1 MKTKKPFFS
10 RAGAPT
16 RAKSRYLV
24 SAAVALVIASG
35 AAGGYAWQQTATAA
49 PAARGMEVRKGS
61 LVETASASGKIEP
74 AVQVEVKSRV
84 AGQVIEVLVK
94 EGDTALAGQ
103 LLVRLDPVDAQRQL
117 ASAKVAKNRAL
128 ADVQGAK
135 ASLAVAE
142 LETQNSEVTSS
153 VAKQSAELGLGSND
167 AARTAQHQSRVAGAN
182 VNLRRAQ
189 LSAAQGALASAELG
203 VQDAELRLKET
214 SIHAPISGTLLAVA
228 VEKGTLVSSALTN
241 VSGGTS
247 VMTIADLSDLRII
260 ASVDE
265 ASISRIALGQ
275 KVDINVDTYGDR
287 VFKGVVQ
294 RVSPLGVDTS
304 SVITFDVEIAV
315 VDESAQLLRSG
326 MSADLEIVTAEQKDV
341 LLVPLVAVQSA
352 GKRRFVKLASGEE
365 RGIQTGSTDG
375 TQMVVTQGLDEGER
389 VVAAAPPAAAG
400 GQNNQRPGMGGMGVP
415 GMGGGRRGGNR

>member
-1 MKTKKPFFS
+1 MKTEKTTLS
-10 RAGAPT
+10 RAGVAA
-16 RAKSRYLV
+16 RKKSRYLV
-24 SAAVALVIASG
+24 SAAAALVIASG
-35 AAGGYAWQQTATAA
+35 AAGGYAWQRTAQADSVGVQ
-49 PAARGMEVRKGS
+49 GMEVRRGS

-74 AVQVEVKSRV
+74 DVQVEVKSRV

-94 EGDTALAGQ
+94 EGDTVEAGQ
-103 LLVRLDPVDAQRQL
+103 LLVRLDPVDAERQL
-117 ASAKVAKNRAL
+117 ASAKVAKSRAL
-128 ADVQGAK
+128 ADVQAAK

-142 LETQNSEVTSS
+142 LETKNSQVTSS
-153 VAKQSAELGLGSND
+153 VAKQSAELGLGSSD
-167 AARTAQHQSRVAGAN
+167 AARTAEHQSRVAGAN
-182 VNLRRAQ
+182 VELRRAQ
-189 LSAAQGALASAELG
+189 LAAAQGALAAADLG

-214 SIHAPISGTLLAVA
+214 SIYAPISGTVLAVA

-265 ASISRIALGQ
+265 ASISRIQLGQ

-326 MSADLEIVTAEQKDV
+326 MSADIEIVTAEQKDV

-352 GKRRFVKLASGEE
+352 GKRRFVKLANGEE
-365 RGIQTGSTDG
+365 RSIQTGSTDG
-375 TQMVVTQGLDEGER
+375 TQMVVTKGLDEGER
-389 VVAAAPPAAAG
+389 VVSAAPPPSSGG
-400 GQNNQRPGMGGMGVP
+400 GQRVPGMGMPGM
-415 GMGGGRRGGNR
+415 GMGGGRRNR

>member
-1 MKTKKPFFS
+1 MKTKKPFS
-10 RAGAPT
+10 SGEGAPN

-24 SAAVALVIASG
+24 SAAAALVIASG
-35 AAGGYAWQQTATAA
+35 AVGGYAWQQTAKAA
-49 PAARGMEVRKGS
+49 PTAQGMEVHKGN

-74 AVQVEVKSRV
+74 DVQVEVKSRV

-94 EGDTALAGQ
+94 EGDTVEAGQ
-103 LLVRLDPVDAQRQL
+103 LLVRLDPVDAERQL
-117 ASAKVAKNRAL
+117 ASAQVAKSRAL
-128 ADVQGAK
+128 ADVQAAK

-142 LETQNSEVTSS
+142 LETQNSGVTSA
-153 VAKQSAELGLGSND
+153 VAKQSAELGLGSTD
-167 AARTAQHQSRVAGAN
+167 AARTAEHQSRVAGAN
-182 VNLRRAQ
+182 VSLRRAQ
-189 LSAAQGALASAELG
+189 LSAAQAALATAELG

-214 SIHAPISGTLLAVA
+214 SIYAPMSGTVLAVA

-247 VMTIADLSDLRII
+247 VMTLADLSDLRII

-265 ASISRIALGQ
+265 ASISRIQVGQ
-275 KVDINVDTYGDR
+275 KVDISVDTYGDR

-326 MSADLEIVTAEQKDV
+326 MSADIEIVTAEQKDV
-341 LLVPLVAVQSA
+341 VLVPLVAIQSA
-352 GKRRFVKLASGEE
+352 GKRRFVKLANGQE
-365 RGIQTGSTDG
+365 RNIRTGSTDG
-375 TQMVVTQGLDEGER
+375 TQMVVTEGLGEGER
-389 VVAAAPPAAAG
+389 VLAAAPPASAG
-400 GQNNQRPGMGGMGVP
+400 PQNNQRGMMPGM
-415 GMGGGRRGGNR
+415 GMGGGRRGGR

>member
-1 MKTKKPFFS
+1 MKTKKK
-10 RAGAPT
+10 T
-16 RAKSRYLV
+16 RYVLSG
-24 SAAVALVIASG
+24 SIALNIASG
-35 AAGGYAWQQTATAA
+35 AAGGYAWQATARA
-49 PAARGMEVRKGS
+49 EPPGQGMPVRRGS

-74 AVQVEVKSRV
+74 DVQVEVKSRV

-94 EGDTALAGQ
+94 EGDKVDAGQ

-117 ASAKVAKNRAL
+117 ASAKVAKSRAL
-128 ADVQGAK
+128 ADVQAAK

-142 LETQNSEVTSS
+142 LETRNSEVTSS
-153 VAKQSAELGLGSND
+153 VAKQSAELGLGSSD
-167 AARTAQHQSRVAGAN
+167 AARTAEHQTRVAGAN
-182 VNLRRAQ
+182 VDLRRAQ
-189 LSAAQGALASAELG
+189 LSASQAALASAELG

-214 SIHAPISGTLLAVA
+214 SIYAPISGTVLAVA

-247 VMTIADLSDLRII
+247 VMTLADLSDLRII

-265 ASISRIALGQ
+265 ASISRIALDQ
-275 KVDINVDTYGDR
+275 KVDISVDTYGDR

-326 MSADLEIVTAEQKDV
+326 MSADIEIVTAEQKDV
-341 LLVPLVAVQSA
+341 LLLPLVAVQSS
-352 GKRRFVKLASGEE
+352 GKRRFVKLANGEE
-365 RGIQTGSTDG
+365 RNIMTGSTDG
-375 TQMVVTQGLDEGER
+375 MQMVVTKGLEEGDQ
-389 VVAAAPPAAAG
+389 VLAGTPPPSAG
-400 GQNNQRPGMGGMGVP
+400 GQNQRMMQGPMPGM
-415 GMGGGRRGGNR
+415 GMGGGRRPR